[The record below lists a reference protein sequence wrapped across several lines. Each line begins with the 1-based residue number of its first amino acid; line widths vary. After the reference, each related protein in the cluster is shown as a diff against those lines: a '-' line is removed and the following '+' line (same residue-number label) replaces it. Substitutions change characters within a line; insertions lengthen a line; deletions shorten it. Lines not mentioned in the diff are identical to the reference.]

1 LGSWNTAHSW
11 QAVAAGGTSIGIKGM
26 LIAAKTLT
34 LTGMQLIDDPTL
46 ILNAKK
52 EFTLKRG
59 KDFKYIPL
67 IGDRKPALNYRN

>member
-1 LGSWNTAHSW
+1 
-11 QAVAAGGTSIGIKGM
+11 M

-34 LTGMQLIDDPTL
+34 LTGMQLIDNPTL
-46 ILNAKK
+46 ISNAKK